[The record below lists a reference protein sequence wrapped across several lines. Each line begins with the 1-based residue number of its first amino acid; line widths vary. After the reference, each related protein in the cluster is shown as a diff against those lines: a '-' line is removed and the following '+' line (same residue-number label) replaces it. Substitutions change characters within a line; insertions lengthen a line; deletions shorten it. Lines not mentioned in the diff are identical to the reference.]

1 MRFPG
6 SDKRQQ
12 SDFAVAAEDASRLAA
27 DAAPLLEQAAGVQWY
42 ELHGNDVDRAA
53 LTLCR
58 LRRTM
63 AGRGGSPEHGDE
75 AVRRVLAEAS
85 PEALVWFASRT
96 VSYLDETGFPDAVA
110 PWLPDEEPTDP

>member
-1 MRFPG
+1 MRFRG
-6 SDKRQQ
+6 SNRRQG
-12 SDFAVAAEDASRLAA
+12 SDFAIAAEDAASLEA
-27 DAAPLLEQAAGVQWY
+27 DAGPLLEQAANVQWY
-42 ELHGNDVDRAA
+42 ELPGNDADRAA

-63 AGRGGSPEHGDE
+63 AGRRGGPEHGDE

-110 PWLPDEEPTDP
+110 LWFPDDEPAEA